1 MTTNFLVLLPGTD
14 FSWLVSKKR
23 DLPEKKYITFK
34 TYIHHSVTYKR

>member
-23 DLPEKKYITFK
+23 DLPEKE
-34 TYIHHSVTYKR
+34 IHNI